1 MTEVD
6 RYNDR
11 RFGMLDRYQT
21 SQKYDECRKR
31 KSDIKLEFI
40 VTKLKKSKCFD
51 HHNGHKPECSAK
63 QRYSS
68 MICNKLACSFD
79 TSFCDNRPKYHQGEK
94 LQVDISQQTF
104 VSVYQH
110 YEKQNEHD
118 LHSGKSKFLQQLE
131 QKHDQQYLN
140 TLNSFYENSETFG
153 NKEDLE
159 FNLNKE
165 ELYDNDDSKND
176 KIPET
181 QCGKCNKRYYRKSQL
196 IRHLSN
202 HVVHE
207 CKDCHAVF
215 YCVKKYK
222 KHLETHESY
231 PCEFCDEEFTD
242 ASLWYK
248 HRAKHTMIECTS
260 CEMIFYNKTALTKH
274 KLKHL
279 RYICPFCDIKC
290 PNMIEW
296 MAHRSF
302 HGKVY
307 TGPVLTPLLNCK
319 ECGTMFPTQEVFLA
333 HICVYKRKSNAKGG
347 EKGNFAKVLMKDGT
361 ISTDNARKKCQIYL
375 DSQYMI
381 EFSRKRSSQK
391 KKSRSNEDF
400 SHLIGVDRS
409 VFY

>member
-1 MTEVD
+1 MAEVD
-6 RYNDR
+6 CYRDR
-11 RFGMLDRYQT
+11 RFGMFDRYQT
-21 SQKYDECRKR
+21 AQKYDECRKR
-31 KSDIKLEFI
+31 KSDVKLEFI

-51 HHNGHKPECSAK
+51 HHSGYKTERSAK

-68 MICNKLACSFD
+68 MICNKLAYTFD
-79 TSFCDNRPKYHQGEK
+79 TSFCDSRRKYHRGEN
-94 LQVDISQQTF
+94 LPVDISHQAF

-110 YEKQNEHD
+110 YEKQSEYD

-140 TLNSFYENSETFG
+140 TLHSFSENNETSG
-153 NKEDLE
+153 NKEDLGV
-159 FNLNKE
+159 NLKKE
-165 ELYDNDDSKND
+165 ELDDNDDSKND

-181 QCGKCNKRYYRKSQL
+181 QCDKCNKRYYRKSQL

-347 EKGNFAKVLMKDGT
+347 EKENFAKVLLKDET
-361 ISTDNARKKCQIYL
+361 ISTNNARKKCQIYL

-391 KKSRSNEDF
+391 KISRSNEDF

-409 VFY
+409 GFY